1 MSEWN
6 SKEHRNA
13 LIRSA
18 CDGSLPKK
26 IKKYLASCRPPP
38 DSDPKKDGGR
48 LPTLAGFCS
57 SLQCGLQAAAEL
69 EQEYPLEFDYL
80 CAVLEDEALNS
91 TKSPT
96 LLNHYL
102 KERLRYGEKNDVG
115 NDCIP
120 QPIFEH
126 DILEDGA

>member
-1 MSEWN
+1 MSELN
-6 SKEHRNA
+6 PKSNRNA
-13 LIRSA
+13 LIQAA
-18 CDGSLPKK
+18 CDGALPKK
-26 IKKYLASCRPPP
+26 IKKYLTSCRPPP
-38 DSDPKKDGGR
+38 DSDPKKDSGR

-57 SLQCGLQAAAEL
+57 SLGCGLQAAAEL

-80 CAVLEDEALNS
+80 CAVLEDGALNAA
-91 TKSPT
+91 KSPT

-102 KERLRYGEKNDVG
+102 KERLRYGEKVDGGGDV
-115 NDCIP
+115 IP